1 MKPITIEEARR
12 SLIEQIKER
21 LSDNSFD
28 YSFEEHEQ
36 EDVQVTLLSGQ
47 TMPCMS
53 VELKDEGQLVFSVSI
68 VNVQVFEVGASDLTL
83 ESLDKIRETI
93 KVNGVLMDIWASND
107 SDEQGGDNHTLL
119 YSRRIKAMPTKED
132 AIDRLKEIIPCEWMA
147 APDFGENRY
156 VYYPE
161 AMDKEHYLIAHFD

>member
-1 MKPITIEEARR
+1 MKTITIEEARQ
-12 SLIEQIKER
+12 SLVEQIKER
-21 LSDNSFD
+21 LSDNGFD
-28 YSFEEHEQ
+28 YSFKEHEQ

-53 VELKDEGQLVFSVSI
+53 VEEKVEGQLVFSVSI
-68 VNVQVFEVGASDLTL
+68 VNVQVFEVGACDLTL
-83 ESLDKIRETI
+83 ESLDKIREAI

-119 YSRRIKAMPTKED
+119 YSRLIKEMPTMDE
-132 AIDRLKEIIPCEWMA
+132 AIEILKEIIPCEWMA
-147 APDFGENRY
+147 SPAFGGNRY